1 MANMGLEIINWL
13 HAKFIDP
20 VLRELAYLVAM
31 IIYLIIA
38 WHPEFLDKTDV
49 ETVVL
54 FAKATKRNN
63 EVSDYYTKI
72 AKMRGFDVEK

>member
-1 MANMGLEIINWL
+1 MGLVNRIHVKL
-13 HAKFIDP
+13 IDP

-49 ETVVL
+49 KTVVL
-54 FAKATKRNN
+54 LAKATKRNN

-72 AKMRGFDVEK
+72 AKMRGFDVE

>member
-1 MANMGLEIINWL
+1 MAKMGLVNRIHVKL
-13 HAKFIDP
+13 IDP

-49 ETVVL
+49 KTVVL

-72 AKMRGFDVEK
+72 AKMRGFE

>member
-1 MANMGLEIINWL
+1 MAKMGLVNRIHVKL
-13 HAKFIDP
+13 IDP

-49 ETVVL
+49 KTVVL
-54 FAKATKRNN
+54 LAKATKRNN

-72 AKMRGFDVEK
+72 AKMRGFDVE

>member
-1 MANMGLEIINWL
+1 MAKMGLVNWIHVKL
-13 HAKFIDP
+13 IDP
-20 VLRELAYLVAM
+20 VLRELAYLVAI

-49 ETVVL
+49 KTVVL
-54 FAKATKRNN
+54 LAKATKRNN

-72 AKMRGFDVEK
+72 AKMRGFDIE

>member
-1 MANMGLEIINWL
+1 MAKMGLVNRIHVE
-13 HAKFIDP
+13 FIDP

-31 IIYLIIA
+31 IIYYIIA

-49 ETVVL
+49 KTVVL
-54 FAKATKRNN
+54 LAKATKRNN

-72 AKMRGFDVEK
+72 AKMRGFDIE